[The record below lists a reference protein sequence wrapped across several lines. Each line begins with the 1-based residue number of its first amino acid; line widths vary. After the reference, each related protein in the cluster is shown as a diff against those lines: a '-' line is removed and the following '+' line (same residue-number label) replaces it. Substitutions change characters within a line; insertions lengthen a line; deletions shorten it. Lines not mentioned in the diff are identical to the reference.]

1 VRVLVVDDE
10 IRNAELT
17 SLALRDDGHEV
28 DSAGG
33 GAEALKRQETR
44 AYDVVITDL
53 RMAPR
58 DREDPLTAGLALLVE
73 IRKRWPDT
81 AVVLMT
87 AYASLE
93 TARQAL
99 KLGAADYVDKEGG
112 FRDELRSIVGKIA
125 RERSLAAEN
134 RALADTVES
143 LKQGLAAV
151 VGGSARTLQAL
162 ELARKVAATD
172 STVLLRG
179 ESGTGKDLFARA
191 IHFSSRRA
199 AGPWVKVNCGA
210 LPENLLESELFGH
223 EKGAFTGAVRQKPGR
238 FEDAHKGTIFLDEIG
253 ELPPAL
259 QVKLLQ
265 VIEEKTFTR
274 VGGNQP
280 VRVDARI
287 VAATNRDLEEM
298 VRARGFR
305 EDLFFRLNVFP
316 IGLPPLRERPGDVPA
331 LVQFFLRRHGASAD
345 KVGAAA
351 MGALEKYAWPGNV
364 RELEHTLERAMILAG
379 TDEIG
384 VEHLSFARPELM
396 GGAGAGAAGGAPAWV
411 PRIPSEGLSLE
422 VLERELILQALE
434 RARGNKSA
442 AARLLGMTRRTLY
455 SRMERHGL
463 RTPGEAGEDAGD
475 DEAADAP
482 SGEPERS

>member
-1 VRVLVVDDE
+1 MRVLVVDDE
-10 IRNAELT
+10 VRNAELT
-17 SLALRDDGHEV
+17 ALALRDEGHEV
-28 DSAGG
+28 ESAGG
-33 GAEALKRQETR
+33 SAEALKRQEAR

-58 DREDPLTAGLALLVE
+58 EREDPLTAGLALLVE
-73 IRKRWPDT
+73 LKKRWPET

-99 KLGAADYVDKEGG
+99 KLGASDYVDKEGG
-112 FRDELRSIVGKIA
+112 FRDELKTIVGKIA
-125 RERSLAAEN
+125 RERRLADEN
-134 RALADTVES
+134 RALSNTVES
-143 LKQGLAAV
+143 LRQGLTAV
-151 VGGSARTLQAL
+151 VGGSPRTLQAL
-162 ELARKVAATD
+162 ELAQKVAATD

-191 IHFSSRRA
+191 IHFTSRRA
-199 AGPWVKVNCGA
+199 GGPWVKVNCGA

-316 IGLPPLRERPGDVPA
+316 IALPPLRERAGDVPA
-331 LVQFFLRRHGASAD
+331 LVQFFLLRHGASAD
-345 KVGAAA
+345 KVSPEA
-351 MGALEKYAWPGNV
+351 MAALERYAWPGNV
-364 RELEHTLERAMILAG
+364 RELENTLERAMILAG

-384 VEHLSFARPELM
+384 VEHLSFARPEL
-396 GGAGAGAAGGAPAWV
+396 AGGVGGPPAWV
-411 PRIPSEGLSLE
+411 PRIPPDGLSLE

-434 RARGNKSA
+434 RERGNKSA

-463 RTPGEAGEDAGD
+463 RAGGEPGEDAGD
-475 DEAADAP
+475 DEAADAA
-482 SGEPERS
+482 SRDPERA